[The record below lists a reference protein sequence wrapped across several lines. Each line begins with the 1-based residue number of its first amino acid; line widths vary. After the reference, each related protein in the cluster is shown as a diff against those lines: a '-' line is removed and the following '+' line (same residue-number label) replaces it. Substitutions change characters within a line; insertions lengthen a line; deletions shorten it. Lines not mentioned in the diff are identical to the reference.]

1 MLRSF
6 RQLRRIQRIIRPSGL
21 RGASALLCAARRVEG
36 KWGRASFSTSNSQKT
51 NLYMFPLRRKVNES
65 ISRST
70 EALISLTIRSVPEG
84 KNSKTVDEN
93 AEILFTE
100 VWNSIAESRGQ
111 EGMVFP
117 REIMWLG
124 GAPGSGGEKAMKHNE
139 KVDRTGKGVKQD
151 IRPTDMDPALAAK
164 RYKSFED
171 QTLDALEY
179 LGELFIYNLINA
191 QGSYAKKRNR
201 KKNRVYLAVS
211 FGGLLNR
218 YYYTTKLS
226 KKNDRER
233 QTVLLFPEKEIQNE
247 TAFLCRSKESL
258 HQNARLSGEAMFSD
272 ELVSI
277 HSFASSI
284 LSPPQENDCYPLIA
298 QNVIGGR
305 CEYVFNETDATNELK
320 HQMAMDILSDRGF
333 QASISPNHATSS
345 ASLQIEW
352 DAPKIRS

>member
-1 MLRSF
+1 
-6 RQLRRIQRIIRPSGL
+6 
-21 RGASALLCAARRVEG
+21 
-36 KWGRASFSTSNSQKT
+36 
-51 NLYMFPLRRKVNES
+51 
-65 ISRST
+65 
-70 EALISLTIRSVPEG
+70 
-84 KNSKTVDEN
+84 
-93 AEILFTE
+93 
-100 VWNSIAESRGQ
+100 
-111 EGMVFP
+111 MVFP

-124 GAPGSGGEKAMKHNE
+124 GAPGSGKGTNTGFIMRERGYTAEPIVVSSLLNSPEMQKIKAEGGLVGDKEVIKLLFEELLKPEYRTGVVVDGMPRTKIQAKVVSRLHDKMMQLRNIYRNDPEKGNLFERPIFRICVLFVDEMEAVARQLGRGEKAMKHNE

-191 QGSYAKKRNR
+191 QGSYAKVEENIIKEME
-201 KKNRVYLAVS
+201 YQSSLE
-211 FGGLLNR
+211 LNPETHDIIHELPR
-218 YYYTTKLS
+218 A
-226 KKNDRER
+226 DEIIQHAR
-233 QTVLLFPEKEIQNE
+233 QNLV
-247 TAFLCRSKESL
+247 R
-258 HQNARLSGEAMFSD
+258 RLDGYAKDHEAMFVSVTS
-272 ELVSI
+272 EL
-277 HSFASSI
+277 
-284 LSPPQENDCYPLIA
+284 ENDCYPLIA